1 MSQYLEAMKVGET
14 IDVRGPS
21 GLLEY
26 RSCGVFS
33 IKPDKKSPAAL
44 VTAKKV
50 NMIAGKSWELFASYI
65 DV

>member
-1 MSQYLEAMKVGET
+1 MSQHLEAMKLGES

-26 RSCGVFS
+26 RGRGVFA
-33 IKPDKKSPAAL
+33 IKPDKKTPPNL

-50 NMIAGKSWELFASYI
+50 NMIAGKH
-65 DV
+65 